1 MRCTITFGDLLCETE
16 ADGEYRPDL
25 LDDLAARC
33 IRLAEAMLAHE
44 PVAARTR
51 THTDDNGDDD

>member
-33 IRLAEAMLAHE
+33 IRLAEAMLALE
-44 PVAARTR
+44 PVAART
-51 THTDDNGDDD
+51 HTDDLDDGD